1 MSPQKKPLAKAHA
14 LFLKGRSAARGD
26 ESKINVVYRKLQ
38 ISFFFFGRA
47 LAAKFTAEG
56 EGLAD
61 QGCTINHDVISEICT
76 EYSESLL

>member
-1 MSPQKKPLAKAHA
+1 MSPQKKSLAKAHA

-38 ISFFFFGRA
+38 ISFFIGRA